1 MNLSALIVCLLVTPA
16 FAKAPAGR
24 QDPGTPELR
33 GAWLA
38 NDTVD
43 TAPHRADL
51 LAKLRRGHFNAVFIA
66 VPPINGNYGTSDVAG
81 FGAMVDDCKAA
92 GLQVHAWFQNFKRL
106 GESTQADFTSA
117 AERQAQKQWFLDLL
131 AAYPKLDGVQC
142 DYIRYSTWE
151 ACIAAKM
158 QGVAETVRTLKEA
171 VAPRPLTCAVFNAAA
186 ISYRGWKPTWE
197 GDVPQWYRDWYAAH
211 PNNYY
216 EQQANTPPNSPNW
229 LLGGSFFSYQQDPA
243 AWIKAGIADG
253 CATMQYTAV
262 DATWQNEVQI
272 WKSFLGA
279 DQPRLFMGLGWMGPV
294 QFFEDSAFDPA
305 AMVRFIKYGRAQGVK
320 GFVVFRLGQPGV
332 DDGPFLD
339 ALSVNGPANGN
350 AAPFTK
356 DVASTLG
363 TTSGSPGSGS
373 GSGAGAAPGGGGG
386 GGHSGC
392 GGSISARSTGTLRTL
407 FLAGPL
413 GALAVLVL
421 AGGCGRA
428 RA

>member
-1 MNLSALIVCLLVTPA
+1 MLPALFLIALA
-16 FAKAPAGR
+16 A

-43 TAPHRADL
+43 TAQHRSDL
-51 LAKLRRGHFNAVFIA
+51 LAKLKRGHFNTVFIA
-66 VPPINGNYGTSDVAG
+66 VPPLNGQYGTSDPAG
-81 FGAMVDDCKAA
+81 FGAMVDDCKGA
-92 GLQVHAWFQNFKRL
+92 GLSVHAWFSCFKRL
-106 GESTQADFTSA
+106 GEASQADFTSA
-117 AERQAQKQWFLDLL
+117 AEQQAQKQWFLDML

-158 QGVAETVRTLKEA
+158 KGVADTVKTIREA
-171 VAPRPLTCAVFNAAA
+171 VAPRPVTCAVFNAAA

-197 GDVPQWYRDWYAAH
+197 GDVPTWYREWYAAH
-211 PNNYY
+211 PDNYY
-216 EQQANTPPNSPNW
+216 EQQANAPGNNSNW

-272 WKSFLGA
+272 WKSFLGTDNA
-279 DQPRLFMGLGWMGPV
+279 KLYMGLGWMGPV
-294 QFFEDSAFDPA
+294 QYFEDSAFDPA
-305 AMVRFIKYGRAQGVK
+305 AMVRFIKYGRANGVK

-332 DDGPFLD
+332 DDVPFLD
-339 ALSVNGPANGN
+339 ALAVDGPANGN

-356 DVASTLG
+356 DVPSTLG
-363 TTSGSPGSGS
+363 GSPVPAGGGSG
-373 GSGAGAAPGGGGG
+373 GAVAPAPAAPGSSGG
-386 GGHSGC
+386 GGHHAC
-392 GGSISARSTGTLRTL
+392 GGSIGTGRVPSAPLL
-407 FLAGPL
+407 LA
-413 GALAVLVL
+413 AVLFGL
-421 AGGCGRA
+421 ATSRRASSSPGGAGGRTRGT
-428 RA
+428 